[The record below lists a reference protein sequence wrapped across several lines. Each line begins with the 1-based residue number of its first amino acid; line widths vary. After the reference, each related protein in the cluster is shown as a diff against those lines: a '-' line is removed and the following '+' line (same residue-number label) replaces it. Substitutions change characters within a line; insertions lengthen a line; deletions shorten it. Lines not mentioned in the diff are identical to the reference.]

1 MYIKTERNNSELKM
15 NKICSKNEL
24 INEIKTLANTL
35 VDDISNEKKHYHSWD
50 YGRKS

>member
-35 VDDISNEKKHYHSWD
+35 VDDISNEKKHYHS
-50 YGRKS
+50 